1 MTQTSEKT
9 YMWIIKVYLE
19 PTFKCNLHCKF
30 CYVGEMQEQHT
41 KQHVFEEQDIEQLKK
56 NIDTVFLEEGNPTYD
71 IDILWWEPN
80 LNKNLNFI
88 ISYISRQ
95 YHTRRFTITSNA
107 TLYTQQKIQELQA
120 SWITEFR
127 VSLHWLEQT
136 HNSLVWSD
144 VFSRVLESIRYLKD
158 AKIAYTLI
166 YVINQKNLEDIL
178 PLLDLLAGKDI
189 LPGGIFF
196 EFVEFSGYA
205 LQHIQDLNIIYT
217 KEVTQKLNSVFTE
230 IWKIYPSVGMAF
242 TNIPKCV
249 LDTQFHK
256 EIDDSIWDKER
267 YEMYIPNVVRK
278 SFFGF
283 TSLEERALVKS
294 NLKKGY
300 KINFQ
305 SKIDPVYIPEA
316 CNTCEFNKWCY
327 LLRKETILFE
337 YLWEEFL
344 KRKHYFEINKKISPW
359 K

>member
-1 MTQTSEKT
+1 
-9 YMWIIKVYLE
+9 MWIIKIYLE

-30 CYVGEMQEQHT
+30 CYVGEMQEQYT
-41 KQHVFEEQDIEQLKK
+41 TQHLFEVEDKEQLIK
-56 NIDTVFLEEGNPTYD
+56 NIDKIFPEEGEFTYD

-88 ISYISRQ
+88 ISHISRQ
-95 YHTRRFTITSNA
+95 YNTRRFTITSNA
-107 TLYTQQKIQELQA
+107 TLYTQQKIKDLQA

-127 VSLHWLEQT
+127 ISLHWTEQT

-144 VFSRVLESIRYLKD
+144 VFSKVLESIGYLKNL
-158 AKIAYTLI
+158 KIPYTLI

-178 PLLDLLAGKDI
+178 PLLDLLSHKNL

-205 LQHIQDLNIIYT
+205 LQHIQDLNIVYS
-217 KEVTQKLNSVFTE
+217 KEVTEKVNTIFSTIQ
-230 IWKIYPSVGMAF
+230 KIYPTMGMAF

-283 TSLEERALVKS
+283 SSLEERALVKS
-294 NLKKGY
+294 NLKNGY
-300 KINFQ
+300 KVNFQ
-305 SKIDPVYIPEA
+305 SKIDAAYIPET
-316 CNTCEFNKWCY
+316 CHTCEFNKWCY

-344 KRKHYFEINKKISPW
+344 KRKHYFEINKKMAPW